1 MACLVN
7 ALVVPCYFE
16 ADPQPIAMLAV
27 GGVQSKGI
35 GGPGLCDVRL
45 NNRCGARVVVLLT
58 LRG

>member
-1 MACLVN
+1 MN
-7 ALVVPCYFE
+7 ALVVPCYCE
-16 ADPQPIAMLAV
+16 DDPNPIAMLAV